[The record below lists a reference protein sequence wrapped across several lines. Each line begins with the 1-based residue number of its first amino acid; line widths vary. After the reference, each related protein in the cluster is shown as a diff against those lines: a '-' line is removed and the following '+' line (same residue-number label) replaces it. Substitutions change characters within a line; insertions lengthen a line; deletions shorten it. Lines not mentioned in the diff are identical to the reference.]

1 MSDPGPVVGRLDHVG
16 IACGPARHPVE
27 HLLEPMPQPVAMPSG
42 VLVAR
47 SGGVELVRAGRPGSP
62 VERFLERQGPGLH
75 HLALAVPA
83 PLEDALASLALAGLV
98 AVGAPE
104 PGSDG
109 RRTVFLHPRT
119 AGGVLIELVEEA

>member
-1 MSDPGPVVGRLDHVG
+1 VTRITGRLDHVG
-16 IACGPARHPVE
+16 IASGPGEHPVE
-27 HLLEPMPQPVAMPSG
+27 GLLPRLPEPVAMPSG

-47 SGGVELVRAGRPGSP
+47 AGGVEIVRAGRAGTPID
-62 VERFLERQGPGLH
+62 RFLANRGPGLH

-83 PLEDALASLALAGLV
+83 PLEDAMAAFAEAGLV

-109 RRTVFLHPRT
+109 RRTVFLHPRNL
-119 AGGVLIELVEEA
+119 GGVLVELVEEST